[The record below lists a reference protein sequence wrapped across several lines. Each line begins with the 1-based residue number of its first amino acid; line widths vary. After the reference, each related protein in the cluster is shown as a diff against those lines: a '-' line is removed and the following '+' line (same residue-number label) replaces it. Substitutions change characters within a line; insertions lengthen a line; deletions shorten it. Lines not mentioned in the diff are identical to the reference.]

1 MNLGILPTKIL
12 CRPALNR
19 QKMTFH
25 CMKTTKCLKKRPF
38 IFFARHH
45 IVNNINTLA
54 KEMEL
59 ARGVEPPTG

>member
-1 MNLGILPTKIL
+1 
-12 CRPALNR
+12 
-19 QKMTFH
+19 
-25 CMKTTKCLKKRPF
+25 MKTTKCLKKRPF
-38 IFFARHH
+38 IFFAKHH